1 MRVTIRNLIRKFAG
15 PLAGLAAGLIIAGG
29 LVVAQPGQSPNF
41 AWLRGAAL
49 GSDPALVCQGLDTN
63 VDCNVVTQGTGT
75 LLVNGVAV
83 GSLGGPGV
91 FSSLTVNGASA
102 LNGLIT
108 ARPGASVVP
117 DGLGGIVLSNS
128 STNVTTTLV
137 ATETDLFNFSIPAN
151 TLSANNQFVVMTF
164 RVRMAATANGKQL
177 RMYLGA
183 TLIGDGTNV
192 ASNNNWFF
200 GDCYIW
206 RTAAA
211 AEKAIC
217 GATNFTNAGSW
228 ATAGGGGANI
238 STPAENT
245 AGPITIRITGT
256 DAVAAGGTNLEGVNL
271 VWYPA
276 GQ

>member
-1 MRVTIRNLIRKFAG
+1 MGVTIRNLIRKFAG

-91 FSSLTVNGASA
+91 FSSLTVNGTSA

-108 ARPGASVVP
+108 ARPGASVVG

-137 ATETDLFNFSIPAN
+137 ATETDLFNFPVPAN
-151 TLSANNQFVVMTF
+151 TLSVNNQYLHLVF
-164 RVRMAATANGKQL
+164 RDRNAATGNTKQL
-177 RMYLGA
+177 RMYFGA
-183 TLIGDGTNV
+183 TLIGDTTAV
-192 ASNNNWFF
+192 ASNNNWYF

-211 AEKAIC
+211 TQKAIC
-217 GATNFTNAGSW
+217 GAINFTNGGSW
-228 ATAGGGGANI
+228 ATAAGGGATI
-238 STPAENT
+238 STPGETLSGAVT
-245 AGPITIRITGT
+245 VRITGT
-256 DAVAAGGTNLEGVNL
+256 DAVAAGGSNLEGVNL